1 MKIFSFFAVLLI
13 FSTVTARA
21 EAPKTPSDWTF
32 YQKSGEHSA
41 KWDDL
46 VKSGFESYDGGHMAT
61 AMIFFRK
68 AFDSGCRDPL
78 VLTKLGL
85 SVEAKNDFERAAS
98 YFIEAARRFPFVYP
112 SHPDA
117 VHINEHAGRALYQLG
132 RFNEAVPYLESALQ
146 KDPENF
152 MLLFMTAQ
160 ILRSQKKVDEA
171 MARFQKA
178 LTLPPPKGVNQP
190 QLAIYRELTALAF
203 ETGDYDGCLKY
214 ADQLLTLNPND
225 SIALSFRDRAKQKL
239 YEKREREVLEK
250 ITQ

>member
-1 MKIFSFFAVLLI
+1 MAKYVIALLLLA
-13 FSTVTARA
+13 TVARGD
-21 EAPKTPSDWTF
+21 APQTSSDWTF
-32 YQKSGEHSA
+32 YQKSGEHSVQ
-41 KWDDL
+41 WDDL

-68 AFDSGCRDPL
+68 SHDAGCRDPL

-98 YFIEAARRFPFVYP
+98 YFREAARRFPFVYP
-112 SHPDA
+112 THPDA
-117 VHINEHAGRALYQLG
+117 IHINEHAGRALYQLS
-132 RFNEAVPYLESALQ
+132 RFNEAVPYLESALTH
-146 KDPENF
+146 DPDNF

-160 ILRSQKKVDEA
+160 ILRSQKKYDEA

-178 LTLPPPKGVNQP
+178 LALPPPKGVDNP
-190 QLAIYRELTALAF
+190 YLAIMRELTALAF

-214 ADQLLTLNPND
+214 VDQLLAVNPGD
-225 SIALSFRDRAKQKL
+225 PTALSFRDRAKQKL